1 MYILVNKCK
10 IENNCYKININIR
23 IYNNLML
30 GIRDPESFRDNIKK
44 KLADILTS
52 FEYGDNLEK
61 GIFNYSI
68 KSANE
73 KLIVKKWENNY
84 FVLLY
89 INKLKTIYIN
99 LKNPLIKE
107 LILNK
112 RIKAHELAFMS
123 HQEMLPHKWDPLIED
138 LKIKNQNKYLP
149 KLEASSD
156 NFTCWKCK
164 SKKCTHYQLQTRSA
178 DEPMTTFVTCLDCG
192 TRWKC

>member
-1 MYILVNKCK
+1 MITITNPV
-10 IENNCYKININIR
+10 
-23 IYNNLML
+23 
-30 GIRDPESFRDNIKK
+30 SFRANVKN
-44 KLADILTS
+44 KLGVILNNQ
-52 FEYGDNLEK
+52 EQGENLEK
-61 GIFNYSI
+61 GIFNYCI
-68 KSANE
+68 KDADE
-73 KLIVKKWENNY
+73 KLIVKKWENTY

-99 LKNPLIKE
+99 LKNEEIKNLITEK
-107 LILNK
+107 K
-112 RIKAHELAFMS
+112 IKAHELAFMT
-123 HQEMLPHKWDPLIED
+123 HQKMLPDKWNTLIED
-138 LKIKNQNKYLP
+138 LKIKNQNKYVP